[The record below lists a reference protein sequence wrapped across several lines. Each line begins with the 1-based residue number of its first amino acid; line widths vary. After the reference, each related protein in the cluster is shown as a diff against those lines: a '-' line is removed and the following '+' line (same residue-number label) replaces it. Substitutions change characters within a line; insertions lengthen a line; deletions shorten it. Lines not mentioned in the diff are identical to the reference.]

1 MHFQEPL
8 IAGTLQKRYKRFLS
22 DIQLADG
29 STIIAHCPNPGAMT
43 GLSAPGTPVWVSPA
57 RNPAR
62 KLKYT
67 WELLRVD
74 DAFVGINTQHP
85 NALVEE
91 AIVNNRIP
99 ELSGYAGLKREV
111 KYGQNSRVDLLLT
124 DPARPPCYVEVKNV
138 HLRRTGPAEFPDS
151 VTQRG
156 AKHMRELANV
166 VAEGCRAVVLFVVQR
181 TDCDTFSVAAD
192 IDPAYAA
199 AFDAARGGGVEALC
213 YRCEISLQGIE
224 ISGRLPIL
232 S

>member
-1 MHFQEPL
+1 MHFQHPL

-22 DIQLADG
+22 DIELADG
-29 STIIAHCPNPGAMT
+29 TTITAHCPNPGAMT
-43 GLSAPGTPVWVSPA
+43 GLGTPGLPVWVSPA

-91 AIVNNRIP
+91 AIVNRRIP
-99 ELSGYAGLKREV
+99 ELSGYAGLRREV

-124 DPARPPCYVEVKNV
+124 DPGRPPCYVEVKNV

-156 AKHMRELANV
+156 AKHMRELANA

-181 TDCDTFSVAAD
+181 TDCDTFAVAAD